1 MMHNF
6 NNRGD
11 PNGYPKT
18 EERTSLIKQVLKV
31 IEMVLF
37 DTQFSYDNF
46 VELIRNMEYRI
57 PKMWLLAAILFVE
70 LWWWEIIRVYWDHR
84 IDSHSKNQKG
94 KTTETNWHSRKY
106 SGKWN

>member
-31 IEMVLF
+31 LF

-46 VELIRNMEYRI
+46 VELIRNMESRI
-57 PKMWLLAAILFVE
+57 PKM
-70 LWWWEIIRVYWDHR
+70 
-84 IDSHSKNQKG
+84 
-94 KTTETNWHSRKY
+94 
-106 SGKWN
+106 

>member
-46 VELIRNMEYRI
+46 VELIRNMESRI
-57 PKMWLLAAILFVE
+57 PKMWLLTAILFVE
-70 LWWWEIIRVYWDHR
+70 LWCWEFIRVYWDHR
-84 IDSHSKNQKG
+84 INSHSKNQKG

>member
-11 PNGYPKT
+11 PNGYQKT

-57 PKMWLLAAILFVE
+57 PKM
-70 LWWWEIIRVYWDHR
+70 
-84 IDSHSKNQKG
+84 
-94 KTTETNWHSRKY
+94 
-106 SGKWN
+106 

>member
-11 PNGYPKT
+11 PNGYLKT

-57 PKMWLLAAILFVE
+57 PKM
-70 LWWWEIIRVYWDHR
+70 
-84 IDSHSKNQKG
+84 
-94 KTTETNWHSRKY
+94 
-106 SGKWN
+106 

>member
-46 VELIRNMEYRI
+46 VELIKNMEYRI
-57 PKMWLLAAILFVE
+57 PKM
-70 LWWWEIIRVYWDHR
+70 
-84 IDSHSKNQKG
+84 
-94 KTTETNWHSRKY
+94 
-106 SGKWN
+106 

>member
-1 MMHNF
+1 MMHNV

-57 PKMWLLAAILFVE
+57 PKM
-70 LWWWEIIRVYWDHR
+70 
-84 IDSHSKNQKG
+84 
-94 KTTETNWHSRKY
+94 
-106 SGKWN
+106 

>member
-6 NNRGD
+6 NNRVD

-57 PKMWLLAAILFVE
+57 PKM
-70 LWWWEIIRVYWDHR
+70 
-84 IDSHSKNQKG
+84 
-94 KTTETNWHSRKY
+94 
-106 SGKWN
+106 

>member
-57 PKMWLLAAILFVE
+57 PKMWLLTAILFVE

-84 IDSHSKNQKG
+84 INSHSKKQKG

>member
-18 EERTSLIKQVLKV
+18 EERTSLIKHVLKV

-57 PKMWLLAAILFVE
+57 PKM
-70 LWWWEIIRVYWDHR
+70 
-84 IDSHSKNQKG
+84 
-94 KTTETNWHSRKY
+94 
-106 SGKWN
+106 

>member
-57 PKMWLLAAILFVE
+57 PKMWLLTAILFVE
-70 LWWWEIIRVYWDHR
+70 LWWWETIRVYWDHR
-84 IDSHSKNQKG
+84 INSHSKNQKG

>member
-57 PKMWLLAAILFVE
+57 PKMWLLTAILFVE
-70 LWWWEIIRVYWDHR
+70 LWCWEFIRVYWDHR
-84 IDSHSKNQKG
+84 INSHSKKKG

>member
-57 PKMWLLAAILFVE
+57 PKMWLLTAILFVE

-84 IDSHSKNQKG
+84 INSHSKNQKG

>member
-57 PKMWLLAAILFVE
+57 PKMWLLTAILFVE
-70 LWWWEIIRVYWDHR
+70 LWCWEFIRVYWDHR
-84 IDSHSKNQKG
+84 INSHSKNQKG

>member
-57 PKMWLLAAILFVE
+57 PKMWLLTAILFVE

-84 IDSHSKNQKG
+84 INSHSKNQKG

-106 SGKWN
+106 SGK

>member
-1 MMHNF
+1 
-6 NNRGD
+6 
-11 PNGYPKT
+11 
-18 EERTSLIKQVLKV
+18 
-31 IEMVLF
+31 MVLF

-57 PKMWLLAAILFVE
+57 PKIWLLTAILFVE

-84 IDSHSKNQKG
+84 INSHSKNQKG

-106 SGKWN
+106 SGK

>member
-57 PKMWLLAAILFVE
+57 PKMWLLTAILFVE